1 MKSHKFTVLFI
12 ALSSVFCS
20 MAANAAVSYENEQ
33 GRITFG
39 GDVEFNVD
47 YEEKNNDTN
56 KKFEFD
62 QNGRI
67 LLDVSG
73 VRETKNNI
81 NILFKVQPLVDT
93 SGKINLDDAWFGIE
107 SKNDWLF
114 KIGRF
119 EAYDMFPVG
128 QDTFLEYTGDSSN
141 ELYSD
146 NGGYSYQMKEG
157 RGRASSSGQIMV
169 SKTIDDFYMELAT
182 VIGDR
187 TELFQN
193 ARYHGRDLTENGV
206 ENKDFIVARP
216 VLAYQLDR
224 FKFSLGME
232 KNLATDAIVTNEGDV
247 SDRTG
252 YGFTTTYKAENF
264 ILNVNAAYMNALNEK
279 NTSYGANFI
288 WNHFGLGY
296 IYSVNDFDKA
306 SGWYAGEVEVQTWNA
321 SYEFKNIFDVSDFS
335 VFLGAY
341 FTEEKGNGDSISS
354 DADYN
359 DNANDIGARVR
370 VKYFF

>member
-1 MKSHKFTVLFI
+1 MKSHKFTALFI
-12 ALSSVFCS
+12 ALSSAFGS

-33 GRITFG
+33 GKLTFA

-56 KKFEFD
+56 KEFEFD

-67 LLDVSG
+67 LLDISG
-73 VRETKNNI
+73 VRETKHNI

-93 SGKINLDDAWFGIE
+93 SGKINLDDAWFGLE
-107 SKNDWLF
+107 SKNDWFF

-146 NGGYSYQMKEG
+146 KGGYSYQMKEG

-216 VLAYQLDR
+216 VLAYQFDR

-232 KNLATDAIVTNEGDV
+232 KNLAADAIVTNEGDV
-247 SDRTG
+247 SDRIG
-252 YGFTTTYKAENF
+252 YGFTTTYKAEDF
-264 ILNVNAAYMNALNEK
+264 ILNANLAYMDALNEK
-279 NTSYGANFI
+279 NTSYGANI
-288 WNHFGLGY
+288 VWNHFGLGY
-296 IYSVNDFDKA
+296 IYSVNDIDKA
-306 SGWYAGEVEVQTWNA
+306 SGWYDGEVEVQTWNA
-321 SYEFKNIFDVSDFS
+321 SYEFKNIFEVSDFS
-335 VFLGAY
+335 IFLGAY
-341 FTEEKGNGDSISS
+341 YTEEKGKGDSING

-359 DNANDIGARVR
+359 DNTNDIGTRVR
-370 VKYFF
+370 IKYFF